1 MYEYFAEIVLIHMCT
16 VRGKYNINM
25 HNVKTIASVLYTKMW
40 KFDERV
46 TRHMQPKSNS
56 SLEKNQ

>member
-1 MYEYFAEIVLIHMCT
+1 MYDYFTEIVLIYVYCKGEVQH
-16 VRGKYNINM
+16 YM
-25 HNVKTIASVLYTKMW
+25 HNVITIASVLYKKMW

-46 TRHMQPKSNS
+46 TRLTQPKSNS